1 MNSMEIKPL
10 DKHKVTKGLLRPKEG
25 LLRPKGGLLKGLIDT
40 LRKPNVVQ
48 TVKLIVVIVLLL
60 VALANRDVDFI
71 IATLAGII

>member
-1 MNSMEIKPL
+1 MEIEHRAKSKVP
-10 DKHKVTKGLLRPKEG
+10 KVTKVS
-25 LLRPKGGLLKGLIDT
+25 KGGLLKGLIDT

-60 VALANRDVDFI
+60 IALANRDVDFI

>member
-1 MNSMEIKPL
+1 MEI
-10 DKHKVTKGLLRPKEG
+10 D
-25 LLRPKGGLLKGLIDT
+25 KGGLLKGLIDT

-60 VALANRDVDFI
+60 IALANRDVDFI